1 MRDNHRNVWNR
12 LLSSIGSLAFCAL
25 LVLALANCGG
35 SLGSSPGA
43 RATYQP
49 TTTIFPTAPTGTAPT
64 STTQPSATSTGAPTA
79 TPGAAPT
86 ATVAGKPTPIK
97 TPLPT
102 ATSGA
107 APTGT
112 TQTAPIVTAY
122 LYSRVDYPLQIPVG
136 GNDTVT
142 LIVSL
147 QKNILTVTPVAG
159 NGQTAVGAPIAL
171 PTDVQHYQE
180 IDVAASANTTGTSPV
195 VWQLTSPIS
204 QTLLNVPGADPASL
218 SRYNDEVDFHWSVRG
233 VNAGQNLATIT
244 LSLTYIYL
252 DGHQSQGTIETT
264 QAPIPIVA
272 VQPTAAN
279 TWLPNIKL
287 PVTLVAIL
295 GGLFGILQFLWS
307 AYQTGKEVKEAAAH
321 AHKILTKRN
330 G

>member
-1 MRDNHRNVWNR
+1 MRDNQRNVWNR
-12 LLSSIGSLAFCAL
+12 LLSSLGSLAFCAL
-25 LVLALANCGG
+25 LALTLANCGA
-35 SLGSSPGA
+35 SSSGNPGA
-43 RATYQP
+43 GATFQP
-49 TTTIFPTAPTGTAPT
+49 TTTIFPTAPT
-64 STTQPSATSTGAPTA
+64 AT
-79 TPGAAPT
+79 TPGKPT
-86 ATVAGKPTPIK
+86 PPATPIK
-97 TPLPT
+97 TPQPT

-112 TQTAPIVTAY
+112 TQPAPLKTAY
-122 LYSRVDYPLQIPVG
+122 LYSRVEYPLQIPVG

-142 LIVSL
+142 LVVSL

-180 IDVAASANTTGTSPV
+180 IDVAASANATGTSPV

-218 SRYNDEVDFHWSVRG
+218 SRYTDEVDFHWSVRG
-233 VNAGQNLATIT
+233 VSAGQNLATIT

-252 DGHQSQGTIETT
+252 DGHQSLGTIETT

-272 VQPTAAN
+272 VQPTAVN

-295 GGLFGILQFLWS
+295 GGLFGILQFLWG
-307 AYQTGKEVKEAAAH
+307 AYQTGKEVKEAATQ
-321 AHKILTKRN
+321 AHKVLTKRN